1 MLEGDPHVPEDDVY
15 PNLTVPS
22 PPHDPNAA
30 AWSLESLIGS
40 RVLLGAGLISLLAGA
55 AFFVKLTNDHHLIA
69 PELRVLMGLVAGLAL
84 MLGGTWFLGKART
97 LVAEGVTGLGA
108 SVMYISL
115 WGAYGPFHLID
126 AKMAFAAMVAVS
138 GTLALIAWS
147 RKSENVAIFGV
158 IGGGLTPAL
167 LVSGGFDRITLAA
180 YLAVLFGAMLV
191 LAVRCRYRRLEAASF
206 VSVLF
211 YAMEFAPS
219 DVVGGPHWTSTQSII
234 VASIFFTQF
243 AGALFF
249 AARRDAKLD
258 RFRIAMLV
266 GEVLA
271 YTAVLELELNWNP
284 HTLAIADAAFAAVLL
299 AAVATSVPKLMRLTY
314 AALGLAVLT
323 RAVEAWG
330 GGHGL
335 TAMLAAEG
343 AALFFIGVRGGDLR
357 LRTFGYVMLALGA
370 CGAAVSLSTDIE
382 TIAVFNMRTFT
393 AATVV
398 LALAA
403 MLRDFATYGPS
414 LDANERNGIQPIALF
429 TASMLAVYALSA
441 DVISV
446 TALNGEWTAA
456 TQTGLSALWSIAA
469 TLLVTGGFR
478 YGSPF
483 ARYLGIVLFVVTIAK
498 VFTTDLIGLDVVARV
513 ISAMVLGAVLVAVAA
528 GYQIAML
535 RGKRAS

>member
-22 PPHDPNAA
+22 PPHDPRAA

-55 AFFVKLTNDHHLIA
+55 AFFIKLTNDHHLIPPA
-69 PELRVLMGLVAGLAL
+69 LRVLIGLVAGLAL
-84 MLGGTWFLGKART
+84 MLGGTWLLGKART
-97 LVAEGVTGLGA
+97 LVAEGLTGLGA
-108 SVMYISL
+108 GVLYISL

-126 AKMAFAAMVAVS
+126 ATMAFAAMIAVS
-138 GTLALIAWS
+138 GTLALIAWA
-147 RKSENVAIFGV
+147 RKSENVAMFGV

-167 LVSGGFDRITLAA
+167 LVSGGFERVTLAA

-206 VSVLF
+206 VTALF

-219 DVVGGPHWTSTQSII
+219 NYAGGPHWSSTQSII
-234 VASIFFTQF
+234 VASLFFVQF

-271 YTAVLELELNWNP
+271 YTVVLELELHWSP

-330 GGHGL
+330 GDNGL

-343 AALFFIGVRGGDLR
+343 AALFFIGVRGGDVR
-357 LRTFGYVMLALGA
+357 LRVSGYVLLALAA
-370 CGAAVSLSTDIE
+370 CGAAVALSTDAATVAI
-382 TIAVFNMRTFT
+382 FNMRTFT

-398 LALAA
+398 VALAA
-403 MLRDFATYGPS
+403 VLRDFASYGPS
-414 LDANERNGIQPIALF
+414 LSRDERIGVQPLALF
-429 TASMLAVYALSA
+429 TASMLAVCALSA

-446 TALNGEWTAA
+446 TAPHGEWTSA

-478 YGSPF
+478 CGSPF

-498 VFTTDLIGLDVVARV
+498 VFTVDLIGLDIVLRV